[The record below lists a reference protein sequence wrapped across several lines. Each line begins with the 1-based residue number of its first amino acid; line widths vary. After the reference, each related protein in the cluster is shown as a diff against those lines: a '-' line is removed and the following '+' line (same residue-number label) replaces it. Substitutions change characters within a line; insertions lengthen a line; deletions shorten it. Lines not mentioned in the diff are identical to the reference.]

1 MGAGTSRK
9 RSILQAPEYVAKLH
23 RFTYERMEDA
33 QYHFGLVAFVSS
45 RYDLS
50 TLNEIYLFIF
60 ILNFRA
66 ILTILQIESAAND
79 PLTRYSALLS
89 MICALMSLFYGCIY
103 IIRFG
108 TMRKTYKAAEWAQV
122 SIYMS

>member
-1 MGAGTSRK
+1 
-9 RSILQAPEYVAKLH
+9 
-23 RFTYERMEDA
+23 MEDA
-33 QYHFGLVAFVSS
+33 QHHLGFVAFVSS

-50 TLNEIYLFIF
+50 STLNDFFFE
-60 ILNFRA
+60 NFRA

-122 SIYMS
+122 SIYML